1 MLFRSSVV
9 FSIDGINQPSP
20 VTVSGG
26 RAMFT
31 TDALGAGERRIV
43 ARYLGDADHSPAD
56 SETLV
61 QVVQAPGSVVIRQ
74 RTDGADGVFNFRSD
88 TPELNL
94 SIQTQAGRGESP
106 SLSLNAGTY
115 VVTASDRQT
124 QGIAL
129 TGIACSDDDSRG
141 DIDSRSAVIKLS
153 SGENVICTF
162 TSVNAREKTTS
173 LIEEFLERRADLIIN
188 HMPDSQRRIDRLN
201 RISPTTV
208 DPVSSLMSYLPGV
221 AQGSPVSVSTSLGAL
236 DALAGNQKP
245 RRFDAWLEGSF
256 ALFDDGGPDG
266 TFQTIS
272 VGADYLVNQNLLIGA
287 FAQIDHFS
295 QNASEDPAFVSGT
308 GWLAGPYVTA
318 RLSDNLYLDVLAGI
332 GTSHNTISPYG
343 TYKDTFET
351 ARWGVSGALQGEW
364 QWNDWTF
371 SPRAR
376 ASYFEEHMP
385 AYTDSLGIDIPSITT
400 GVGQVAIGPGVGY
413 RFTTDGETTIDTR
426 LRFEGIADITASA
439 DGAGLD
445 DLRGRI
451 EGSVDFSLPG
461 GAKLGLTATYDG
473 IGSDRTSASAM
484 VKLSLPLP

>member
-1 MLFRSSVV
+1 METPGQLSVE
-9 FSIDGINQPSP
+9 IN
-20 VTVSGG
+20 
-26 RAMFT
+26 
-31 TDALGAGERRIV
+31 
-43 ARYLGDADHSPAD
+43 
-56 SETLV
+56 
-61 QVVQAPGSVVIRQ
+61 
-74 RTDGADGVFNFRSD
+74 N
-88 TPELNL
+88 
-94 SIQTQAGRGESP
+94 
-106 SLSLNAGTY
+106 
-115 VVTASDRQT
+115 
-124 QGIAL
+124 
-129 TGIACSDDDSRG
+129 
-141 DIDSRSAVIKLS
+141 
-153 SGENVICTF
+153 
-162 TSVNAREKTTS
+162 
-173 LIEEFLERRADLIIN
+173 
-188 HMPDSQRRIDRLN
+188 
-201 RISPTTV
+201 
-208 DPVSSLMSYLPGV
+208 
-221 AQGSPVSVSTSLGAL
+221 
-236 DALAGNQKP
+236 
-245 RRFDAWLEGSF
+245 
-256 ALFDDGGPDG
+256 
-266 TFQTIS
+266 
-272 VGADYLVNQNLLIGA
+272 
-287 FAQIDHFS
+287 
-295 QNASEDPAFVSGT
+295 PAFVSGT

-343 TYKDTFET
+343 TYKNTFET

-445 DLRGRI
+445 HLRGRI
-451 EGSVDFSLPG
+451 EGSVDFSLPA